1 MIAIEPLAC
10 ADPLGLPGLESE
22 LQHRF
27 LVWDA
32 WTAGKR
38 RVDLH
43 PFVLAEADHRRAI
56 ATATAAWELVAGAA
70 DRAAADPTERA
81 LYKLHPDVERLAAAA
96 RHAGDRTS
104 VVRVDLLL
112 RTDGTWVACEVNA
125 DCPGGYN
132 ETLALPLLSRR
143 AGARRALR
151 DPTDVATR
159 LADHLVA
166 VSGGP
171 GSPKGLV
178 ALAYATGYS
187 EDLQVCAILEKLVRE
202 RGGRTVRLAPTQ
214 LSACGAGVGHRGE
227 PIAVM
232 YRFYPL
238 ESLPGQKNLDAI
250 VRATA
255 FGALA
260 SLSSFAVIHA
270 QSKLAMARAD
280 ANTIFPD
287 THAFAAIGRARLL
300 AERARWVVK
309 RDLSR
314 VGDHVFVGALL
325 GDEEWAEI
333 LLEIEA
339 AERDLAAVWIA
350 QAFVPQHPLPTP
362 WGDRLVTLGAYLIV
376 DERAAQFAG
385 YFTRISPT
393 SHCSHDAL
401 VLPTFILE
409 ADT

>member
-1 MIAIEPLAC
+1 MTGIEPLAC

-22 LQHRF
+22 LQHRWM
-27 LVWDA
+27 VWDA

-43 PFVLAEADHRRAI
+43 PFVLAEAEHLRAI
-56 ATATAAWELVAGAA
+56 ATAKAAWELVSGAA
-70 DRAAADPTERA
+70 DRAATDPDERA

-96 RHAGDRTS
+96 RQAGDRTA

-112 RTDGTWVACEVNA
+112 RTDGAWVACEVNA

-143 AGARRALR
+143 AGARHALR
-151 DPTDVATR
+151 DPTDVAAR

-166 VSGGP
+166 ASGGP

-187 EDLQVCAILEKLVRE
+187 EDLQVCALLERLVRE

-214 LSACGAGVGHRGE
+214 LQACGEGIGHRGE

-255 FGALA
+255 SGKLV

-270 QSKLAMARAD
+270 QSKLAMAQAG
-280 ANTIFPD
+280 ANDVFPD
-287 THAFAAIGRARLL
+287 THSFSTIGRVRLL

-325 GDEEWAEI
+325 GDEEWLAI

-339 AERDLAAVWIA
+339 AERDLGQVWIA
-350 QAFVPQHPLPTP
+350 QAFVPQRPLPTP
-362 WGDRLVTLGAYLIV
+362 WGDRLVTLGAYLFV
-376 DERAAQFAG
+376 DEKSSQFAG

-401 VLPTFILE
+401 VLPTFWCE
-409 ADT
+409 ADS